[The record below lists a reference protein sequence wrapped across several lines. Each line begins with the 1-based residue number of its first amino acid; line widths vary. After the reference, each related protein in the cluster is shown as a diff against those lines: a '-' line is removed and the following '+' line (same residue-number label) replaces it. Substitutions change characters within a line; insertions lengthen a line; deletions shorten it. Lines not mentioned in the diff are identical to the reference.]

1 MAQTSA
7 YYHIME
13 TAHTT
18 ESALHMKNMVFAV
31 ETVFLDLYR
40 IIVVA
45 VVKVIFDS
53 HVVCS

>member
-18 ESALHMKNMVFAV
+18 KSALHMKYTVPAV
-31 ETVFLDLYR
+31 ETVFMDLYG
-40 IIVVA
+40 IVVMA
-45 VVKVIFDS
+45 VVKVVFDS
-53 HVVCS
+53 HVACS